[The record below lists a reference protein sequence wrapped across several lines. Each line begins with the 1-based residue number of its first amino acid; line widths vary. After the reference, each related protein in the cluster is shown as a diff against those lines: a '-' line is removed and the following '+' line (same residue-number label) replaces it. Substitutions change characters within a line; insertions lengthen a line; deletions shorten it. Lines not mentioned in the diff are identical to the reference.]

1 MKYPVSAGVYKYLP
15 SGLKHD
21 ALVIDSMVDMTTED
35 IYM

>member
-1 MKYPVSAGVYKYLP
+1 MKYPGSGEVYSYSP

-21 ALVIDSMVDMTTED
+21 ALVIDSMVDMSAKD